1 MYIYNNISLSLY
13 IINKII
19 SFLKSVILKCKKKK
33 KKKKETKGK
42 QLFSSRSSSRPFRV
56 AFARVRRND
65 GRERRDK
72 SSGWRDKFLSRK
84 HKKRINVARPRIPAT
99 RQVTGIIRRE
109 TANGNGEKKRKERK
123 KKVKKTGTF
132 TDRSFN
138 PKKVLLKW
146 YHRGARCFFFLFN

>member
-1 MYIYNNISLSLY
+1 MQ
-13 IINKII
+13 
-19 SFLKSVILKCKKKK
+19 K
-33 KKKKETKGK
+33 KKKKEKRKGK
-42 QLFSSRSSSRPFRV
+42 QLFSSRSPSRPFRV

-109 TANGNGEKKRKERK
+109 TANGNGEKKKKKERQGEKRKE
-123 KKVKKTGTF
+123 KKTGTS

-138 PKKVLLKW
+138 P
-146 YHRGARCFFFLFN
+146 